1 MTAKE
6 LKRLRRSDLLEM
18 LLTLRK
24 ENEQLRQQ
32 LNYTQKQ
39 LENRRIEIESS
50 GSLAEAA
57 LRISGIFEAA
67 QAACEQYAENV
78 RQRVEQQEQESKKMC
93 EQMLAR
99 AKTQAASCSCLTED
113 MNESNIQEGLQ

>member
-32 LNYTQKQ
+32 LDHARKQ
-39 LENRRIEIESS
+39 LENRSIEIENS
-50 GSLAEAA
+50 GSLAEAS
-57 LRISGIFEAA
+57 LRLSGVFEAA
-67 QAACEQYAENV
+67 QAACEQYAENM
-78 RQRVEQQEQESKKMC
+78 RQRMEQQERETKKKC
-93 EQMLAR
+93 EEMLLR
-99 AKTQAASCSCLTED
+99 AKEQAGAYSWLTDVMED
-113 MNESNIQEGLQ
+113 SSIQEGLQ

>member
-32 LNYTQKQ
+32 LDHARKQ

-78 RQRVEQQEQESKKMC
+78 RQRVEQQEREAKEKC
-93 EQMLAR
+93 EQMLAQ
-99 AKTQAASCSCLTED
+99 AKIQAGSYSWLTEV
-113 MNESNIQEGLQ
+113 MEESSGQEGLQ

>member
-18 LLTLRK
+18 MLTLRK

-32 LNYTQKQ
+32 LEHAQKQ
-39 LENRRIEIESS
+39 LEARRIEIEGS

-57 LRISGIFEAA
+57 LRINGIFEAA
-67 QAACEQYAENV
+67 QAACEQYADNM
-78 RQRVEQQEQESKKMC
+78 RQRMEQQERETKRKCEEMLLQAKNLAGSYSWLTDVMEESGV
-93 EQMLAR
+93 
-99 AKTQAASCSCLTED
+99 
-113 MNESNIQEGLQ
+113 QEGLQ

>member
-32 LNYTQKQ
+32 LDHAQEQ
-39 LENRRIEIESS
+39 LENRRIEIERS

-57 LRISGIFEAA
+57 LRLNGVFEAA
-67 QAACEQYAENV
+67 QAACEQYAENM
-78 RQRVEQQEQESKKMC
+78 RQRMEQQEWETTKKC
-93 EQMLAR
+93 EEIIAQVKR
-99 AKTQAASCSCLTED
+99 QAGSYSWLTEVTD
-113 MNESNIQEGLQ
+113 ESDVQEGLQ

>member
-32 LNYTQKQ
+32 LECAQKQ
-39 LENRRIEIESS
+39 LENKKIEIDNS

-57 LRISGIFEAA
+57 LRLNGIFEAA
-67 QAACEQYAENV
+67 HAACEQYTENI
-78 RQRVEQQEQESKKMC
+78 RQRLAQQELEAQQKCEEMLAQAKQQADEYSRLTDVAEESK
-93 EQMLAR
+93 
-99 AKTQAASCSCLTED
+99 T
-113 MNESNIQEGLQ
+113 QEGLE